1 MLSAHFCPSA
11 RHLRHCRLSP
21 GSPGDGCSRAC
32 LQKDWRR
39 MFLSGKTLKAGRKKK
54 AYSWMLDGLWQ
65 VKFTK
70 FTTFAFTLVKTGK
83 VSIVWLLPSAL
94 FSLSSRWSKKV
105 SFSELWQSIP
115 NHCPKHAVWNCPVGG
130 TVLAISLLLALISL
144 FFTATNQVKGQE
156 WHAKQVSS
164 VLWKVHLLAR
174 RRGDNKVFRLFPWE
188 LWGEYSAQ
196 SFFSTEGLL

>member
-11 RHLRHCRLSP
+11 RHLWHCRLSP

-70 FTTFAFTLVKTGK
+70 FTTFAFTLVKT
-83 VSIVWLLPSAL
+83 SLDSLTSPFCTLFIVLQVIKKGLILWALTKYPQPLSEACCLELSCGRHSACY
-94 FSLSSRWSKKV
+94 FS
-105 SFSELWQSIP
+105 P
-115 NHCPKHAVWNCPVGG
+115 
-130 TVLAISLLLALISL
+130 
-144 FFTATNQVKGQE
+144 
-156 WHAKQVSS
+156 VSS
-164 VLWKVHLLAR
+164 NLP
-174 RRGDNKVFRLFPWE
+174 VFHCYKP
-188 LWGEYSAQ
+188 GEGTRMTCKAGKQCVMKSA
-196 SFFSTEGLL
+196 SVG